1 MLQKTA
7 YKSVMH
13 GFCRTAE
20 FECLYKFLV
29 FHEKTFEQLG
39 QVRIL
44 YLCHKSKQLL
54 IHFIDILAAHW
65 QIVHRI
71 VLALSCFS
79 DTLDIQLHLSLKTGY
94 IRYNIYII
102 QIGKIINTLGIG
114 IPDLGIC
121 RSCLILQNYILIGF
135 SRLSHR
141 TLTIFTQINSG
152 DTLALAETFN
162 IFHSHY
168 SPCYFYS

>member
-94 IRYNIYII
+94 IRYNIHII
-102 QIGKIINTLGIG
+102 QIGKIINSLRIG
-114 IPDLGIC
+114 IPDLGIS
-121 RSCLILQNYILIGF
+121 RTGFVLQNYIFIGF
-135 SRLSHR
+135 SCFGHR
-141 TLTIFTQINSG
+141 ALTVFAQINSG
-152 DTLALAETFN
+152 DTLTLTETFN
-162 IFHSHY
+162 IFHSRF
-168 SPCYFYS
+168 SPCCLLF